1 MASLI
6 EIEIKKFTTVYQ
18 IVMHQEPPSEL
29 DAEILAKKLLDRGV
43 AAFDGTLCTSP
54 VLEQVFGKLLSN
66 LNESITGNPQVQL
79 VMLDYE
85 GQILKNERDIF
96 IYKLALINTW
106 ALAILQEIHIHSR
119 QVYDQLDDWIV
130 EAVAQENAICQEII
144 SQIKECIQTEKLT
157 IEEYEAQLQPL
168 RLDQRIQTIQFRSEE
183 VPLYL
188 R

>member
-6 EIEIKKFTTVYQ
+6 EIEIKKFCAVYQ
-18 IVMHQEPPSEL
+18 IVMHHEPPSEL

-43 AAFDGTLCTSP
+43 PPFDGSQCSSP
-54 VLEQVFGKLLSN
+54 VLEQVFSKLLTN

-79 VMLDYE
+79 IMLDYE

-96 IYKLALINTW
+96 IYKLALINAW

-130 EAVAQENAICQEII
+130 EAVAQENAISQQII
-144 SQIKECIQTEKLT
+144 
-157 IEEYEAQLQPL
+157 
-168 RLDQRIQTIQFRSEE
+168 
-183 VPLYL
+183 
-188 R
+188 